1 MLKITQIIIICSYK
15 SIWNIIDDRWD
26 KMLHRPL
33 HVAAYYLNPQM
44 HYGSRF
50 KADIEV
56 RKGLMDCLTK
66 MVDDPEEHAK
76 IEVQMHDF
84 KKQLG
89 YFGTELAKRTL
100 EKSTPTDWWD
110 SIGFECPELQRFSI
124 RILSLTCSSSGCERN
139 WSAFEMVRL

>member
-1 MLKITQIIIICSYK
+1 
-15 SIWNIIDDRWD
+15 
-26 KMLHRPL
+26 MLHRPL
-33 HVAAYYLNPQM
+33 HAAAYYLNPQM
-44 HYGSRF
+44 HYDSRF

-66 MVDDPEEHAK
+66 MVDDPEEQAK

-89 YFGTELAKRTL
+89 YFGTELARRTL
-100 EKSTPTDWWD
+100 EKSTPADWWD
-110 SIGFECPELQRFSI
+110 SIGFECPELQRFAI

>member
-1 MLKITQIIIICSYK
+1 M
-15 SIWNIIDDRWD
+15 IDGTKCYID
-26 KMLHRPL
+26 HYI
-33 HVAAYYLNPQM
+33 AAYYLNPQM

-50 KADIEV
+50 KVDIEV

-66 MVDDPEEHAK
+66 MVDDPEEQAK

-100 EKSTPTDWWD
+100 EKSTPADWWD
-110 SIGFECPELQRFSI
+110 SIGFECPELQRFAI